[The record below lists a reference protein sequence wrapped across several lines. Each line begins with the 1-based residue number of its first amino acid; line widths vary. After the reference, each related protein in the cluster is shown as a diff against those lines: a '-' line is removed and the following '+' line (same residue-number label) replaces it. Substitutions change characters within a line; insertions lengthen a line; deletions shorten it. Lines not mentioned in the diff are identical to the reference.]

1 MHDNARRVS
10 EWNNLRPIPT
20 PNQAVH
26 TNEINLAKC
35 CNKYPV
41 GSLGDTELG
50 LECCNRSLVLWVVV
64 EWTAADHDNTPG
76 RGSTGRKEK
85 QLQWTNDDA
94 DQQFNGAEH
103 VGV

>member
-1 MHDNARRVS
+1 MDLS
-10 EWNNLRPIPT
+10 
-20 PNQAVH
+20 
-26 TNEINLAKC
+26 KC

-41 GSLGDTELG
+41 GSLCDTELG
-50 LECCNRSLVLWVVV
+50 LEDCNRSLVLWVVV

-76 RGSTGRKEK
+76 RGSIGRTEK
-85 QLQWTNDDA
+85 QLQWTDGDA